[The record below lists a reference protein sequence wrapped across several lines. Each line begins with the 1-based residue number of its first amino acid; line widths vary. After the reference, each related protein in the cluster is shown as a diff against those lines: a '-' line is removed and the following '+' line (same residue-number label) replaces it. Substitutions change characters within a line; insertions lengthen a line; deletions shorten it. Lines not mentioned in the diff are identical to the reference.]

1 MAREQ
6 DVGIDDLLGAP
17 AEGEPE
23 PDPQSEPEPA
33 RSWRTRLWWTALV
46 AAAVAGA
53 AYVVSLPLGL
63 KIPYILLFAG
73 CFALL
78 AVRRAV
84 RAVAAPRM
92 TVGVRPPAPVDPR
105 IDPTRVPDGI
115 ELALGRWNN
124 RLSASERD
132 PQRFLSVVRPRLAEI
147 AEERLRQRHGVSRA
161 DDPQRA
167 RQLMG
172 ERLWTFLFAP
182 LTGVPNP
189 RELADVVEDMEKL

>member
-1 MAREQ
+1 MARER

-17 AEGEPE
+17 AEGEAE
-23 PDPQSEPEPA
+23 PQPGTGRPV
-33 RSWRTRLWWTALV
+33 RSRRWWTALV
-46 AAAVAGA
+46 AAVVSGA

-63 KIPYILLFAG
+63 KIPYILLFSG

-92 TVGVRPPAPVDPR
+92 TIGTDRPSPVAAR

-115 ELALGRWNN
+115 ELALGRWDT
-124 RLSASERD
+124 RLSESERD
-132 PQRFLSVVRPRLAEI
+132 PKRFMSIVRPRLAEI
-147 AEERLRQRHGVSRA
+147 ADERLRQRHGVSRV
-161 DDPQRA
+161 DDPARA

-172 ERLWTFLFAP
+172 ERLWTFLFSP
-182 LTGVPNP
+182 LGAVPNP